1 MRKLIILF
9 LILLIKIGKL
19 EDKPKSTKLTVRF
32 AEFFFRWKKTD
43 SKSNFPC
50 QFWLANFQPKWT
62 IFCTSVLNF
71 PKDSESAVCFVG
83 LVCVF
88 Q

>member
-32 AEFFFRWKKTD
+32 AEFFFGGKT
-43 SKSNFPC
+43 C
-50 QFWLANFQPKWT
+50 IA
-62 IFCTSVLNF
+62 
-71 PKDSESAVCFVG
+71 
-83 LVCVF
+83 
-88 Q
+88 